1 MHSYKGHVKRLFIN
15 KTRKC
20 ATESMAQNEEACLL
34 KKKKKKGC
42 LGMPI
47 PCYNSCRKQ
56 MEICHGPFK
65 KISTLRIG
73 EQYQSLS
80 EPATKQRLCDQCFT
94 GSWFNNDHRNQMKG
108 AVVIRPHVMLCAWH
122 GSTLKISSKSKSD
135 SAHQIRR
142 LKLNLMPQ
150 NIYIFLNL

>member
-73 EQYQSLS
+73 EQYQSPPLNNGC
-80 EPATKQRLCDQCFT
+80 ATSALRGL
-94 GSWFNNDHRNQMKG
+94 GSIMITVTK
-108 AVVIRPHVMLCAWH
+108 
-122 GSTLKISSKSKSD
+122 
-135 SAHQIRR
+135 
-142 LKLNLMPQ
+142 
-150 NIYIFLNL
+150 